1 MYLHPGAWKVTAVI
15 GDDDLLV
22 WNDAGGVAMGAA
34 EVGVSLLLRQQQ
46 DGAGKQQ
53 WPRRSRPK
61 RLSTSTTL
69 LKTRTAD
76 RPTRPL
82 CPILRIALAGNQC
95 FI

>member
-1 MYLHPGAWKVTAVI
+1 MESTAVI

-53 WPRRSRPK
+53 YQGGPDPNASRHRRRS
-61 RLSTSTTL
+61 
-69 LKTRTAD
+69 
-76 RPTRPL
+76 
-82 CPILRIALAGNQC
+82 
-95 FI
+95 